1 MDHQVQV
8 ERKKK
13 EEKEQKQV
21 QIEIYKFESY
31 PPTQADDLV
40 SLSLPLKHW

>member
-8 ERKKK
+8 EREKK
-13 EEKEQKQV
+13 EQRERDRKQV

-31 PPTQADDLV
+31 PPTQTDNLV
-40 SLSLPLKHW
+40 SLSLEH